1 MEITTLLGLIAGTIT
16 TFSFVPQVLRTWK
29 LKETKDLS
37 LSMFLCLA
45 VGILLWIA
53 YGVIKMDFPVMLANG
68 VSFILVIVVIFFKLK
83 YK

>member
-1 MEITTLLGLIAGTIT
+1 MEITTVLGLIAGTIT

-53 YGVIKMDFPVMLANG
+53 YGFIKMDLPVMLANG
-68 VSFILVIVVIFFKLK
+68 VSFILVIVVIFFKVK

>member
-53 YGVIKMDFPVMLANG
+53 YGFIKMDLPVMLANG

>member
-53 YGVIKMDFPVMLANG
+53 YGFIKMDLPVMLANG
-68 VSFILVIVVIFFKLK
+68 VSFILVIVVIFFKVK

>member
-53 YGVIKMDFPVMLANG
+53 YGFIKMDFPVMLANG

>member
-1 MEITTLLGLIAGTIT
+1 MEIE
-16 TFSFVPQVLRTWK
+16 RD
-29 LKETKDLS
+29 KDLS

-53 YGVIKMDFPVMLANG
+53 YGFIKMDFPVMLANG